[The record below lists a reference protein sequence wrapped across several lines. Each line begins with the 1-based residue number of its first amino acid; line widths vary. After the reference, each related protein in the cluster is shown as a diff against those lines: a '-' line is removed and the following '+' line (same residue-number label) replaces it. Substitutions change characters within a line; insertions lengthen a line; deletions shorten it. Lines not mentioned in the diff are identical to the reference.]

1 MEWKKREREKIGNK
15 NLELKFFIF
24 YELKMIT
31 IFVKKSHVVKNDVH
45 RRDGINLH
53 KSEKVAKSR
62 FHDNK
67 RTRFYNNNSRAFYA
81 FTRNLNVQKYI
92 TRNVNIIC
100 KIMQNIQS
108 IHCNI
113 SRTKQIFICV
123 IFISL
128 VFIRKNIKIYMN
140 IQFYICDL

>member
-1 MEWKKREREKIGNK
+1 
-15 NLELKFFIF
+15 
-24 YELKMIT
+24 MIT

-128 VFIRKNIKIYMN
+128 IFIRKNIKIYMN